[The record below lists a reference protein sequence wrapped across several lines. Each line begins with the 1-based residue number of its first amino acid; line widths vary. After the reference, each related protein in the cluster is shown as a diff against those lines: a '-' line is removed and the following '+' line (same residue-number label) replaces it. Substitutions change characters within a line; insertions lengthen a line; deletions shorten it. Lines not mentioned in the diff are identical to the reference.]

1 MNSLN
6 IISARVSPTSS
17 PTPSRSN
24 SISALSLAHH
34 LNKEEE
40 GSNHGSRSNEELLG
54 LANKNNT
61 LSEEPES
68 KDTTAQGGYDGQD
81 YNADEKTPLLAPG
94 EPKSPN
100 TWTAYPKRFAFAIVE
115 SIRWLLMTIAAPGLY
130 LIALLYDSEG
140 NFAPTKQL
148 RKLFGRY
155 GGNAKEMVVDYHE
168 AAALSDTNL
177 DGTSSDGSVRKSR
190 KNRLRSSGSSSSG
203 FSSESESETE
213 SRRGSN
219 GSGRRLKSKSSQD
232 SEEIAPA
239 RRSIRIKLH
248 SDADSLRQR
257 KQRKERSS
265 ASGRSTTH
273 SDGNGGSGQQNL
285 SVPGN
290 DISAHLKSPTS
301 PVGALTKYPK
311 TPAPPR
317 PLIPKRQPSY
327 KISTVDP
334 ANLKHQKTLI
344 LDLDE
349 TLIHSM
355 SKGGRMSSGHMVEV
369 RLNTTYV
376 GVGGQQTI
384 GPQHPILYYVH
395 KRPHCDEFLR
405 RVSKWYNL
413 VVFTASVQEYAD
425 PVIDWLESDRK
436 YFSARYYRQH
446 CTFRHGAFI
455 KDLSSV
461 EPDLSKVMILDNSPL
476 SYMFHQG
483 EFFCSVCGVGM
494 GEQVADQ
501 RKHKN
506 RQCNTH
512 TRLDQ
517 RPDRPRPHVLDT
529 LPRRSAVR
537 VGRQGSAGL
546 ERRRGWAAYCL
557 MNFV

>member
-34 LNKEEE
+34 LSSKEEDDH
-40 GSNHGSRSNEELLG
+40 HGSRSNDQLLG

-61 LSEEPES
+61 LSEEPED
-68 KDTTAQGGYDGQD
+68 KETAAQGGYDGQHYD
-81 YNADEKTPLLAPG
+81 PDEKTPLLAQDQA
-94 EPKSPN
+94 KSPT
-100 TWTAYPKRFAFAIVE
+100 TWASLPKRFAFAIVE

-130 LIALLYDSEG
+130 LVALFYDAEG

-155 GGNAKEMVVDYHE
+155 GGNAKEMAMDYHE
-168 AAALSDTNL
+168 AAALSDANL
-177 DGTSSDGSVRKSR
+177 DGAGSGGSIRKSR
-190 KNRLRSSGSSSSG
+190 KSRLRSSGSSSSG
-203 FSSESESETE
+203 LSSESESEVE
-213 SRRGSN
+213 SRTGSSS
-219 GSGRRLKSKSSQD
+219 SGRRLKSKSSQD

-257 KQRKERSS
+257 KQRKDRSS
-265 ASGRSTTH
+265 ASGRSITN

-290 DISAHLKSPTS
+290 DISAQLKSPTS

-327 KISTVDP
+327 KISAVDP

-476 SYMFHQG
+476 SYMFHQDNAIPIQGWISDPTDLDLMYLIPFLEGLQYVSDVRALLALRDG
-483 EFFCSVCGVGM
+483 EDG
-494 GEQVADQ
+494 Q
-501 RKHKN
+501 
-506 RQCNTH
+506 H
-512 TRLDQ
+512 T
-517 RPDRPRPHVLDT
+517 
-529 LPRRSAVR
+529 A
-537 VGRQGSAGL
+537 
-546 ERRRGWAAYCL
+546 
-557 MNFV
+557 